1 MKIYDTMKHL
11 LLLVC
16 LIATTVSTF
25 GRVICDTTC
34 HAPEDEFRNY
44 AVVSPVGRS
53 MVKHIEQAPRLE
65 TLDNKTIAVVGVSFM
80 AHVTHAEIKR
90 IIEENYSNVT
100 VLLTDMMGYAGPYAG
115 MGIDREQA
123 KQFKQKLIDYKVD
136 AVICGNGG
144 CGICTPKETGS
155 AIAAEYLGIPAVVV
169 AGPGFIDQA
178 KYTAYN
184 NGVAVLR
191 TAEYP
196 GAFATH
202 TEEQLIENTRNVT
215 WPQILAGL
223 TTPITQAEID
233 AATNADHGDL
243 RDDVFWGNINQ
254 IDSFFTQM
262 QWTDGLPFVPP
273 TYEEAN
279 RYLEYCDYA
288 WHETIAVMPGAYR
301 NVTAWHVAVN
311 AIMAGCKPEYMPV
324 LIAITKAMAGPEFR
338 RTLLSTHAW
347 APYCIINGPMARQIG
362 VDKGQGQ
369 INEKANMCI
378 GRFLNLA
385 IMNMMGYY
393 VKANRMGTF
402 GYPMAWC
409 LLEDDA
415 ACQRIGWEPLH
426 VQRGID
432 INESAVT
439 VTSALL
445 WGNNMAVSTQEPQKI
460 MQLIAWDCAERG
472 QCALGSSQQF
482 TPRTILMTEPTA
494 RILAQEFETLEEL
507 EDSLIVYSRRPVKE
521 RAFANLYANTG
532 GQKDY
537 TMNQYTRW
545 IERSEGGETTPTAP
559 WYDRTEN
566 TIKTVATMRKDS
578 TIFIITGDTARNKVQ
593 VMPGGNFSTCKVEV
607 PIKWDSIM
615 DAKGYPSLESFY
627 LPTNGEGSTTDMI
640 EEFGSHTPI
649 SYNGRIIINE
659 QHKNIAIYDASGKM
673 VGRSNSHYNISALPS
688 GVYMVYVQGLKGA
701 LKVTRP

>member
-1 MKIYDTMKHL
+1 MKRFIIPF
-11 LLLVC
+11 VC
-16 LIATTVSTF
+16 LFASIPSF

-34 HAPEDEFRNY
+34 HAPEDELKNF

-53 MVKHIEQAPRLE
+53 MVTHIEQAPRLT

-80 AHVTHAEIKR
+80 AHVTHPEIKR
-90 IIEENYSNVT
+90 LIQENYKNTT
-100 VLLTDMMGYAGPYAG
+100 VLLTDEMGYAGPYAG

-123 KQFKQKLIDYKVD
+123 KAFKQKLIEYKVD

-169 AGPGFIDQA
+169 AGPGFTDQA

-202 TEEQLIENTRNVT
+202 TEQQLIDNTRNVT
-215 WPQILAGL
+215 WPQIVAGL

-233 AATNADHGDL
+233 AAKNADHGDL

-273 TYEEAN
+273 TYDEAN
-279 RYLEYCDYA
+279 RYLEYCDYN
-288 WHETIAVMPGAYR
+288 WHQTIVVMPGAYR

-311 AIMAGCKPEYMPV
+311 AIMAGCKPEYMPL
-324 LIAITKAMAGPEFR
+324 LIALTKAMAGPEFR

-347 APYCIINGPMARQIG
+347 APYCIINGPMARQLG
-362 VDKGQGQ
+362 LDNGQGQ

-385 IMNMMGYY
+385 IINMMGYY
-393 VKANRMGTF
+393 VKSNRMGTF

-415 ACQRIGWEPLH
+415 ACRRVGWEPLH
-426 VQRGID
+426 VQRGIGL
-432 INESAVT
+432 NESAVT

-445 WGNNMAVSTQEPQKI
+445 WGNNMAVSTQDPQKI
-460 MQLIAWDCAERG
+460 MQLIAWDCSERG

-494 RILAQEFETLEEL
+494 RILAQEYETLDEL

-537 TMNQYTRW
+537 NMNQYTRY
-545 IERSEGGETTPTAP
+545 IEQAEGGQTTSTAP
-559 WYDRTEN
+559 WYDRTEA
-566 TIKTVATMRKDS
+566 TQKTVPCMRKDS

-593 VMPGGNFSTCKVEV
+593 VMPGGNFSTVKVEV
-607 PIKWDSIM
+607 PAFWTELM
-615 DAKGYPSLESFY
+615 EEKGYPALESFY
-627 LPTNGEGSTTDMI
+627 ITDSGTTPQSNISATNENNLPIHQQGTM
-640 EEFGSHTPI
+640 
-649 SYNGRIIINE
+649 IINE
-659 QHKNIAIYDASGKM
+659 NHSRMAVFDASGKM
-673 VGRSNSHYNISALPS
+673 IGSTTSNYNLRSLPT
-688 GVYMVYVQGLKGA
+688 GVYLVRLAGQEGVY
-701 LKVTRP
+701 KVIKN

>member
-1 MKIYDTMKHL
+1 MKRFIIPF
-11 LLLVC
+11 VC
-16 LIATTVSTF
+16 LLACIPSF

-34 HAPEDEFRNY
+34 HAPEDELKNF

-53 MVKHIEQAPRLE
+53 MVTHIEQAPRLT

-80 AHVTHAEIKR
+80 AHVTHPEITR
-90 IIEENYSNVT
+90 LIQENYKNTT
-100 VLLTDMMGYAGPYAG
+100 VLLTDEMGYAGPYAG

-123 KQFKQKLIDYKVD
+123 KAFKQKLIEYKVD

-169 AGPGFIDQA
+169 AGPGFTDQA

-202 TEEQLIENTRNVT
+202 TEQQLIDNTRNVT
-215 WPQILAGL
+215 WPQIVAGL

-233 AATNADHGDL
+233 AAKNADHGDL

-273 TYEEAN
+273 TYDEAN
-279 RYLEYCDYA
+279 RYLEYCDYN
-288 WHETIAVMPGAYR
+288 WHQTIVVMPGAYR

-311 AIMAGCKPEYMPV
+311 AIMAGCKPEYMPL
-324 LIAITKAMAGPEFR
+324 LIALTKAMAGPEFR

-347 APYCIINGPMARQIG
+347 APYCIINGPMARQLG
-362 VDKGQGQ
+362 LDNGQGQ
-369 INEKANMCI
+369 INEKANICI

-393 VKANRMGTF
+393 VKSNRMGTF

-415 ACQRIGWEPLH
+415 ACRRVGWEPLH
-426 VQRGID
+426 VQRGIGL
-432 INESAVT
+432 NESAVT

-445 WGNNMAVSTQEPQKI
+445 WGNNMAVSTQDPQKI
-460 MQLIAWDCAERG
+460 MQLIAWDCSERG

-494 RILAQEFETLEEL
+494 RILAQEYETLDEL

-537 TMNQYTRW
+537 NMNQYTRY
-545 IERSEGGETTPTAP
+545 IEQAEGGQTTPTAP
-559 WYDRTEN
+559 WYDRTEA
-566 TIKTVATMRKDS
+566 TQKTVPCMRKDS

-593 VMPGGNFSTCKVEV
+593 VMPGGNFSTVKVEV
-607 PIKWDSIM
+607 PAFWTELM
-615 DAKGYPSLESFY
+615 EEKGYPALESFY
-627 LPTNGEGSTTDMI
+627 ITDSGTTPQSNISATNENNLPIHQQGTM
-640 EEFGSHTPI
+640 
-649 SYNGRIIINE
+649 IINE
-659 QHKNIAIYDASGKM
+659 NHSRMAVFDASGKM
-673 VGRSNSHYNISALPS
+673 IGSTTSNYNLRSLPA
-688 GVYMVYVQGLKGA
+688 GVYLVRLAGQEGVY
-701 LKVTRP
+701 KVIKN